1 MKPDI
6 DEYEYLW
13 DGSEPEW
20 VLVRVSRTSPDVVST
35 VIYNTKTRMVL
46 IIELDELAEAV
57 QEKCLSE
64 RCGSL
69 IRFQAMNWCLR
80 AHTPIAG

>member
-20 VLVRVSRTSPDVVST
+20 VLVRVSRTSPDAVAT
-35 VIYNTKTRMVL
+35 VIYNTKTRMAL
-46 IIELDELAEAV
+46 IIEIDELAEAV
-57 QEKCLSE
+57 QEKMLE
-64 RCGSL
+64 RKVRVLDS
-69 IRFQAMNWCLR
+69 IPSDEFV
-80 AHTPIAG
+80 P